1 MSHLPALRI
10 DRAHPADADLIV
22 ALVRE
27 LAEYER
33 LLHEVQIRPEDLHR
47 DLFGAR
53 PFAEAVIA
61 RVDGEPVG
69 FALWFHNYSTFAGR
83 PGLYLEDLFVRPA
96 FRGHGYG
103 EALLRYLAGVAV
115 ARGCARFE
123 WSVLDWNE
131 PAIAFY
137 RKLGA
142 TPMADWTVQRI
153 SGDALAALAV
163 PQHGGPQATGAGA

>member
-1 MSHLPALRI
+1 MTTPKPLRI
-10 DRAHPADADLIV
+10 EPAQPADAALIV

-33 LLHEVQIRPEDLHR
+33 LLKDVRITPDDVHR
-47 DLFGAR
+47 DLFGPRAS
-53 PFAEAVIA
+53 AEAVIA
-61 RVDGEPVG
+61 RVGDDPIG
-69 FALWFHNYSTFAGR
+69 FALWFYNYSTFEGR
-83 PGLYLEDLFVRPA
+83 PGLYLEDLFVRPD

-103 EALLRYLAGVAV
+103 EALLRHLARVAV
-115 ARGCARFE
+115 ERGCARFE

-142 TPMADWTVQRI
+142 VPLDDWTVQRV
-153 SGDALAALAV
+153 SGDALRAL
-163 PQHGGPQATGAGA
+163 GGSDTPRGTRA